1 MTTREIKKYK
11 QRLNVIVAKF
21 NELPL
26 GSETIEQ
33 KLKKRDSIVAQFHK
47 LAMDIGAIR
56 LLGKKNRDL
65 YQMFM
70 EALEKKLDRDKLAVV
85 EEVCKLYYQDILYAL
100 QTEMMFNACVFAKRS
115 CFWAAAAATVSLVS
129 LLLVLLLQ

>member
-11 QRLNVIVAKF
+11 QRKNVIVAKF
-21 NELPL
+21 NEL

-33 KLKKRDSIVAQFHK
+33 ELKKRDSIAGQFHK

-56 LLGKKNRDL
+56 LLGKENRDL
-65 YQMFM
+65 HQMFM

-100 QTEMMFNACVFAKRS
+100 QTEMMFNACAFAKWS